1 MADKKITELTSLTEL
16 AKDDLFVVVDD
27 PSGTPIT
34 KKITAEKVLS
44 GLAYTAS
51 NSSSDSVGVKAVV
64 TLAGNTTLASATL
77 KGAEFIV
84 NVTAASQNTS
94 YQYGLVAKSL
104 LSGATANV
112 KVEHAAGK
120 FVLDV
125 SNATGT
131 IANTTGLMIEIANT
145 GVRVANLQSFI
156 MLDDKAANSTTAQT
170 LYLFGAVQIRKT
182 TSASVCSHRR
192 GGSAS
197 PRQSY
202 YRAHQRV
209 SRRSGVADFVLSGA
223 SECVARAQDRLRVFV
238 IDA

>member
-170 LYLFGAVQIRKT
+170 LYLFDLK
-182 TSASVCSHRR
+182 
-192 GGSAS
+192 
-197 PRQSY
+197 
-202 YRAHQRV
+202 
-209 SRRSGVADFVLSGA
+209 GA
-223 SECVARAQDRLRVFV
+223 SANVSVGANSIVLLSNCASTKTADHMIKVRINGSNYWLLASNVAPA
-238 IDA
+238 